1 MDKRRGNIKGQ
12 VTIFVIIAIMIIVLG
27 TSYFIFKD
35 TFFQEKIPPTFEPVE
50 AQFLN
55 CLQEKTETGIKIIE
69 SKGGYIENP
78 PFIPGSSYMPFSS
91 ELEFLGIG
99 IPYWHSIS
107 GNNLPINQVPT
118 IDEIQG
124 QLANY
129 LDREIQNCGFYSFSQ
144 EEYLIK
150 KGVPKTEVLIKDQSV
165 KVFTKMDL
173 SMQKGTEVSI
183 VKDHQVEINS
193 ELGSLYKNA
202 VEFYNFENKN
212 MVLENY
218 SVDIL
223 RTYAPVDGFDLS
235 CSPKIWNANIIF
247 DTLKNATEAN
257 FITLKNS
264 GEKSDYFNL
273 EIPIDSNVRILNS
286 KDWPSTYEVEPANS
300 PVLVAK
306 PIGNQPG
313 LGILGFCYVPY
324 HFVYNLR
331 YPVLVQLS
339 QKGEIFQFPLSITI
353 EGNLAKKVEVETISD
368 TNVNLCD
375 ESPTSVVTVN
385 LVNSNGN
392 PINGN
397 ISYNCFESSCNL
409 GETKNGKII
418 EEFPQCANGKIIVN
432 SEGYKENS
440 HIFSTVQN
448 SSTTITMDRIYE
460 KEILLNI
467 KNNLKNEKAI
477 ITINSKDSSEYHTIV
492 YPEEKKIL
500 LSPGNYNIQVYVY
513 DNSSIKFEATTI
525 RQCVDVP
532 SGIFGVIGVTH
543 EECST
548 INIPEENITNVLV
561 TGGNYDAFF
570 LEGDLKSNKILKIS
584 VERYNTPKSLQEL
597 QIIYTL
603 VEAKNLEVEFV

>member
-1 MDKRRGNIKGQ
+1 
-12 VTIFVIIAIMIIVLG
+12 
-27 TSYFIFKD
+27 
-35 TFFQEKIPPTFEPVE
+35 
-50 AQFLN
+50 
-55 CLQEKTETGIKIIE
+55 
-69 SKGGYIENP
+69 
-78 PFIPGSSYMPFSS
+78 
-91 ELEFLGIG
+91 
-99 IPYWHSIS
+99 
-107 GNNLPINQVPT
+107 
-118 IDEIQG
+118 
-124 QLANY
+124 
-129 LDREIQNCGFYSFSQ
+129 
-144 EEYLIK
+144 
-150 KGVPKTEVLIKDQSV
+150 
-165 KVFTKMDL
+165 
-173 SMQKGTEVSI
+173 
-183 VKDHQVEINS
+183 
-193 ELGSLYKNA
+193 
-202 VEFYNFENKN
+202 